1 MNWIIK
7 RLLKSKTVWYMLADK
22 LSALAEKKLDLDPN
36 IVRQIVLLFGSLM
49 TGKEL
54 LNQGKTAAV
63 VKKIKKMQ

>member
-1 MNWIIK
+1 M
-7 RLLKSKTVWYMLADK
+7 
-22 LSALAEKKLDLDPN
+22 LAEKLSSLADDKLDLDPN